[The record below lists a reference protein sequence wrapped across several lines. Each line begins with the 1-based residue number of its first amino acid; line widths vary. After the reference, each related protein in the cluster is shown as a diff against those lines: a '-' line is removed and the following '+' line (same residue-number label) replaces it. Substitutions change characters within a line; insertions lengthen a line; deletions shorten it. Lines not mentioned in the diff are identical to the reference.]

1 MSGELERAA
10 ASFVADLDSL
20 DRDRILARLGEDVQ
34 AVDEVS
40 RQWLRGADALRDYIG
55 GLVAAVSEVHTEL
68 RDGEERLWGDTGV
81 YTCWIEQRYVLEG
94 TAQQISAP
102 TTLVFRRQGAD
113 WKLVLFH
120 SIPLAEQPSG

>member
-10 ASFVADLDSL
+10 GSFVADLDSL
-20 DRDRILARLGEDVQ
+20 DRERILAWLGEDAQ
-34 AVDEVS
+34 SVDEVS
-40 RQWLRGADALRDYIG
+40 RQWLRGTDAVRDYIS
-55 GLVAAVSEVHTEL
+55 GLVDAVSEARTEL

-81 YTCWIEQRYVLEG
+81 YTCWIDQRYVLEG

-120 SIPLAEQPSG
+120 SIPPAEQPS

>member
-10 ASFVADLDSL
+10 GSFVADLDSL
-20 DRDRILARLGEDVQ
+20 DRERILAWLGEDAQ
-34 AVDEVS
+34 SVDEVS
-40 RQWLRGADALRDYIG
+40 RQWLRGTDAVRDYIG
-55 GLVAAVSEVHTEL
+55 GLVGAVSEVHTEL

-81 YTCWIEQRYVLEG
+81 YTCWIDQHYVLDG

-120 SIPLAEQPSG
+120 SVPLAEQPT